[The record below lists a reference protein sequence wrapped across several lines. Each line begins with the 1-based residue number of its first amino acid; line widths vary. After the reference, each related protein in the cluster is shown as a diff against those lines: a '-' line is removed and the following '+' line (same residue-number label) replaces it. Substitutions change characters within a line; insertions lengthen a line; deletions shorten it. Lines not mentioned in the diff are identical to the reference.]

1 MRTDGGRP
9 GARRLRRG
17 LAGALLLSSCLA
29 GPAGAGE
36 LWGWLG
42 VRIRDLSEA
51 EMEELSAKLGL
62 REGYGV
68 MIAEIIKDT
77 PAATSDLR
85 EGDLVVAI
93 DGGPVT
99 ETRALQRV
107 VGAAPPGRTLAVTVL
122 RSGRRSDVRIAVGAM
137 PPDIVAERVAAEF
150 GFLVRPAPRDE
161 PGGSPPSGP
170 SGPGGAG
177 RGPGAGRSPL
187 AVAGAAPPGTPVV
200 VAVGEGSSAAR
211 AGLAVGD
218 RILAVGGVTVDTPEA
233 LRGRLQDQLLRDQL
247 VLSVERRGEPRTV
260 VLPPAREAA
269 GR

>member
-1 MRTDGGRP
+1 V
-9 GARRLRRG
+9 L
-17 LAGALLLSSCLA
+17 LALSCLA
-29 GPAGAGE
+29 GSAETGE

-77 PAATSDLR
+77 PAAVSDLR
-85 EGDLVVAI
+85 EGDLIVSI

-122 RSGRRSDVRIAVGAM
+122 RSGRRSEVRIAVGAM

-161 PGGSPPSGP
+161 PAASSPPSGP
-170 SGPGGAG
+170 SGGGGAG
-177 RGPGAGRSPL
+177 RGPGAGGPSRPPL
-187 AVAGAAPPGTPVV
+187 AVASGAPPGTPVV

-218 RILAVGGVTVDTPEA
+218 RILAVGGVTVDTLEA

-260 VLPPAREAA
+260 VLPPAREAS